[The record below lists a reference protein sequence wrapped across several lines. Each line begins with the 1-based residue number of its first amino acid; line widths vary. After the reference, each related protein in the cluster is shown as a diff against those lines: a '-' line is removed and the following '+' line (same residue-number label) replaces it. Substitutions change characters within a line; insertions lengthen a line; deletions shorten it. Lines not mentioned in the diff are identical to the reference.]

1 MVSSDPK
8 RRFPPPWT
16 TVKASAD
23 SYQVRDANGVV
34 LAWIFCR
41 DDETRYS
48 FGASKLTSDEARRI
62 ANGIARLPEFM
73 AQRRGFFERGG
84 GQRWNPKR
92 PYHVALEDS
101 YVREHWSGID
111 AICKLNS
118 LPFNP
123 TGEKIERE
131 GTWCVYEF
139 TWQMDAILFWHRFE
153 GRWLRGDEFH
163 YPEVPQEL
171 PPLKDVPRHPYDKR
185 RRER

>member
-1 MVSSDPK
+1 MGMSK
-8 RRFPPPWT
+8 QRRRFPPPWT
-16 TVKASAD
+16 TVWESAD
-23 SYQVRDANGVV
+23 CYQVRDANDVT

-73 AQRRGFFERGG
+73 AQRKGFFERGSG
-84 GQRWNPKR
+84 KRWNPKR
-92 PYHVALEDS
+92 PYHVALEDT
-101 YVREHWSGID
+101 YVREHWAGID

-118 LPFNP
+118 LPFNQ
-123 TGEKIERE
+123 TGEKIQRD

-139 TWQMDAILFWHRFE
+139 ASQMDAILFWRRFQ

-163 YPEVPQEL
+163 YPEAPRDL
-171 PPLKDVPRHPYDKR
+171 PPLRDIPRHPYDKR
-185 RRER
+185 KPER

>member
-1 MVSSDPK
+1 MVSSDQN

-16 TVKASAD
+16 TVRASAD

-123 TGEKIERE
+123 TGEKILRE

-163 YPEVPQEL
+163 YPETPQDL